1 MTAVLRHCFTAL
13 LIIFISL
20 QTAAAGKNIPAEIN
34 GLNGTLTLPE
44 NSKPK
49 GVILFIAGYITLR
62 TDKAGTGAG
71 AATINPAD
79 ITFAG
84 YLSDYQA
91 WFDFLQ
97 KRYPDTPVYL
107 SATAKG
113 RYLPP

>member
-44 NSKPK
+44 NSTPK
-49 GVILFIAGYITLR
+49 GVILFIAGSGPVDRDGNSPGSQTDNLRMLGDALSDAGYITLR

-71 AATINPAD
+71 AATVAD
-79 ITFAG
+79 
-84 YLSDYQA
+84 
-91 WFDFLQ
+91 
-97 KRYPDTPVYL
+97 
-107 SATAKG
+107 
-113 RYLPP
+113 